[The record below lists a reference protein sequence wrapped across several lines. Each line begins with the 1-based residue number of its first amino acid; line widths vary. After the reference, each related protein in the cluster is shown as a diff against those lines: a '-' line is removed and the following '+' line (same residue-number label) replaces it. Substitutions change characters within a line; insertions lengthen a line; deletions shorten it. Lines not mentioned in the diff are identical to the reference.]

1 MPATNAH
8 SSQGT
13 QLKVFMTPDFALI
26 PYLVNAPSPAIRL
39 AFDDITNL
47 DSPEGFPE
55 RIAVGKEF
63 TTVAY
68 EGIWDGDNAVHQFLQ
83 AASTSQAIC
92 TFQEVLT
99 DTGATLVAFQG
110 YVSVEIR
117 PETRRAVRW
126 TLTVEVTGDIDITP

>member
-1 MPATNAH
+1 MPTNAH

-13 QLKVFMTPDFALI
+13 TVEVFMTPDWALV
-26 PYLVNAPSPAIRL
+26 PYLVNAPTPAIRL

-63 TTVAY
+63 STVSF

-83 AASTSQAIC
+83 EASAAQSLLQFRET
-92 TFQEVLT
+92 LT
-99 DTGATLVAFQG
+99 DAGGTVVTYEG

-117 PETRRAVRW
+117 PETRRAVRV
-126 TLTVEVTGDIDITP
+126 TITIEVTGDITITP